1 MIRTIL
7 ESSDHAEKVAKRL
20 GAPRRLRHA
29 KKMRYAKKIILLPFL
44 FYVFGHCDLNNG
56 LTEMLRTIL
65 ELTDY
70 PFKTSAAI
78 DVLKRLRRT

>member
-1 MIRTIL
+1 MQY
-7 ESSDHAEKVAKRL
+7 AK
-20 GAPRRLRHA
+20 
-29 KKMRYAKKIILLPFL
+29 KKIILLPFL
-44 FYVFGHCDLNNG
+44 FYVFGHCDLNSR

-70 PFKTSAAI
+70 PFKTSVAI